1 MVTEAS
7 RRVQMR
13 SNGHA
18 WCLAQDDG
26 CGGSGI
32 YAKGSCGGCRNG
44 LVDRRFIPIWQE
56 VYRHHKELLR
66 EAQRWGPGAIRRVS
80 ADLEQAGKILR
91 DLGLN
96 PEGVGYEKD
105 STY

>member
-1 MVTEAS
+1 
-7 RRVQMR
+7 MR

-44 LVDRRFIPIWQE
+44 LVDRRFAPIWQE
-56 VYRHHKELLR
+56 AYRHHAELLKD
-66 EAQRWGPGAIRRVS
+66 AQQWGPGAIKRVR
-80 ADLEQAGKILR
+80 ADLEQAAKILH
-91 DLGLN
+91 DLGIN
-96 PEGVGYEKD
+96 PEGTSHEEAGT
-105 STY
+105 S